1 MYNSNVN
8 RFPTAQATVTGEAQ
22 IKETKYGDKADLG
35 FTLANGQEVNVFD
48 CLDENNDSILLE
60 LALGQEVTLYQNQY
74 ANWKVDKKSL
84 TKKTVK
90 NVLTI
95 APKQVKEPIDDDN
108 NLVRKQARLLRGCV
122 DAILIEFDGIELN
135 DEIIQ
140 KYATSLYI
148 SMTR

>member
-1 MYNSNVN
+1 
-8 RFPTAQATVTGEAQ
+8 
-22 IKETKYGDKADLG
+22 
-35 FTLANGQEVNVFD
+35 
-48 CLDENNDSILLE
+48 